1 MDYCDICFDPPRPL
15 ECQVSGSLR
24 LDAREEGRRLLAEL
38 PLSESICFHVVEV
51 AARQHTM
58 ETAGR
63 TIRIVTVYNH
73 SSLPLTKVTVEG
85 GGAVA
90 DSVRINGLPQPGA
103 NPAEGLRLPGLGAG
117 CAAVLTWE
125 AEDESQ
131 AASTRVTYEY
141 DFAGDALTGEVTAED
156 R

>member
-24 LDAREEGRRLLAEL
+24 LDVREEGRHLLAEL
-38 PLSESICFHVVEV
+38 PLGASICFHVIEV
-51 AARQHTM
+51 AARQHTL

-73 SSLPLTKVTVEG
+73 SSLPMTKVTVQG
-85 GGAVA
+85 SGAIA
-90 DSVRINGLPQPGA
+90 DSVRINGLPQQGA
-103 NPAEGLRLPGLGAG
+103 NPEEGLVLPGLGAG
-117 CAAVLTWE
+117 CTAVLTWE
-125 AEDESQ
+125 MEDEGE
-131 AASTRVTYEY
+131 AASARVGYEY
-141 DFAGDALTGEVTAED
+141 RFAGDVLTGEVTAGD